1 MALTSDPVANEV
13 AANAGDLL
21 EHGAVRIRGYVHVIP
36 AGDTFRVYTSPSF
49 DRWLEIPKNSFR
61 SQLGPSPENDGR
73 SLIWIRADAVVTR
86 CQAGSAAYI
95 VETLDEGY
103 DDPTARPRGG
113 GG

>member
-13 AANAGDLL
+13 AASGVDLL
-21 EHGAVRIRGYVHVIP
+21 LHGAVRIRGYVDADP
-36 AGDTFRVYTSPSF
+36 AAPTFRVYTSPSF